1 MGVVEKIKEI
11 EAEMARTQKN
21 KATEYHLGQLKAKLA
36 KLRTQLLEPAKG
48 ASSEGDGFEVQ
59 KYGHGRVALLGFPS
73 VGKSTLLSTLTGTDS
88 EAAAYEFTTLTC
100 IPGVIHYN
108 DAKIQ
113 LLDLPGIIEG
123 ASEGKG
129 RGRQVI
135 AVAKSS
141 DMIMMVLDASK
152 FGIDNHKQILTKELE
167 AVGIRLNRSPPQIYF
182 KRKKSGGVTFN
193 STVNLTK
200 VDEKMVHQILQEY
213 KIHHCELLFR
223 EDVTVDDLIDTIE
236 GNRRYIRCL
245 YVYNKADVI
254 SLEEVD
260 QLARTE
266 DSVAVSCY
274 MNLGLDYLL
283 ERTWDMMALTRVYTK
298 KVGHK
303 PDFDEPVILSQDRG
317 GVTVESFCNHI
328 HRDLAKTLSYSM
340 VWGTSTKHH
349 AQRCGLSHE
358 LEDEDVVQL
367 VKNKK
372 ATVQEELK
380 GRFKNY
386 SDAPARIA
394 DRVKKAPLK
403 S

>member
-11 EAEMARTQKN
+11 EAEMAKTQKN

-36 KLRTQLLEPAKG
+36 KLRTELLEPTSKAGGEG
-48 ASSEGDGFEVQ
+48 AGFEVQ
-59 KYGHGRVALLGFPS
+59 KYGHGRVSLIGFPS

-135 AVAKSS
+135 AVSKSS
-141 DMIMMVLDASK
+141 DLILMVLDASK
-152 FGIDNHKQILTKELE
+152 HGIDRHKEILTHELE
-167 AVGIRLNRSPPQIYF
+167 AVGLRLNRSKPQIYF
-182 KRKKSGGVTFN
+182 KRKKSGGVSFN
-193 STVNLTK
+193 STVPLTRL
-200 VDEKMVHQILQEY
+200 DEKMINQILHEY
-213 KIHHCELLFR
+213 KVHHCELLFR
-223 EDVTVDDLIDTIE
+223 EDVTVDDLIDVIE

-245 YVYNKADVI
+245 YVYNKADAC

-260 QLARTE
+260 ELARKPN
-266 DSVAVSCY
+266 SVCISCY
-274 MNLGLDYLL
+274 MSLGLDYLL
-283 ERTWDMMALTRVYTK
+283 ERMWDDMGLVRVYTK
-298 KVGHK
+298 KTGSK
-303 PDFDEPVILSQDRG
+303 PDFTEPVILSADRG
-317 GVTVESFCNHI
+317 GSSVENFCNHL
-328 HRDLAKTLSYSM
+328 HRDLKSQLAYAQ
-340 VWGTSTKHH
+340 VWGTSSKHNP
-349 AQRCGLSHE
+349 QRCSLAHV

-372 ATVQEELK
+372 AVNKEELR
-380 GRFKNY
+380 GRFKNT
-386 SDAPARIA
+386 SDEPLRLS
-394 DRVKKAPLK
+394 DRTKKAPLK
-403 S
+403 T